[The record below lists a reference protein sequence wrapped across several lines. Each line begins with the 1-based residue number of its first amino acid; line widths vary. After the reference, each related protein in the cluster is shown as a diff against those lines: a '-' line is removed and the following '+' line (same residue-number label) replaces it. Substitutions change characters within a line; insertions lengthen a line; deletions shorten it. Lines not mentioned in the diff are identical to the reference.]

1 MERMK
6 KITQA
11 GMIGI
16 IVNIL
21 LGVVK
26 IMIGMLSNS
35 VAIMSDAVNNFSDS
49 LSSFISIVATKLAT
63 KGATK
68 KHPFGYG
75 RIEYFSGAIIS
86 IIVIVTGVEFLQTSV
101 ERITHPTASTYS
113 VLSLFVL
120 LLTIG
125 AKVLLGIYSKR
136 VGMKYNSPSLVAS
149 GKDSLSDAIIT
160 GVTFT
165 GAIITTIWEI
175 PLDGWLGVLVSA
187 FIIKAG
193 IEMLWNILSKLLGE
207 RPEVELIQSIIQ
219 DVQKHKGILGAY
231 DLVLNNYGP
240 NQYLGMVNVEMDDT
254 TIIKDAYSVIRSIQ
268 IEVYKKYNLTL
279 YVGFYAINTENEK
292 IRTTEKRVKEILMEH
307 AYILQVHAFAINKES
322 NFMSFDAVVDFDCK
336 DIKGLEREI
345 RKQLQA
351 EFSEYTIFMN
361 LEKDFSVS

>member
-11 GMIGI
+11 GIAGV

-21 LGVVK
+21 LGVIK
-26 IMIGMLSNS
+26 IIIGLLSNS
-35 VAIMSDAVNNFSDS
+35 VAIVSDAVNNFSDS
-49 LSSFISIVATKLAT
+49 LSSVISIVATKLAT

-86 IIVIVTGVEFLQTSV
+86 IIVIVTGVEFLQTSI
-101 ERITHPTASTYS
+101 EKIINPTESTYS
-113 VLSLFVL
+113 VLSLFIILVA
-120 LLTIG
+120 IG
-125 AKVLLGIYSKR
+125 AKILLGIYSKR
-136 VGMKYNSPSLVAS
+136 VGRKYNSPALMAS
-149 GKDSLSDAIIT
+149 GKDALSDAVIT
-160 GVTFT
+160 IVTLA
-165 GAIITTIWEI
+165 GAIITTIGGI
-175 PLDGWLGVLVSA
+175 NLDGWLGAFVSL
-187 FIIKAG
+187 FVIKAG

-207 RPEVELIQSIIQ
+207 RPEVELVRSIIQ
-219 DVQKHKGILGAY
+219 DIQKHKGILGAY

-240 NQYLGMVNVEMDDT
+240 NQYLGMVNVEMEDT

-279 YVGFYAINTENEK
+279 YVGFYAINTDNEK
-292 IRTTEKRVKEILMEH
+292 VRAAEKRVKEILMEH
-307 AYILQVHAFAINKES
+307 AYILQVHAFAIHKEN

-345 RKQLQA
+345 REQLQR
-351 EFSEYTIFMN
+351 EFEEYTIFMN